1 MSAGL
6 LAALSI
12 AIVVAAVLVPLAVH
26 FLLDAPPEGQYD
38 GDGTATTA
46 VAGDPWAGVTD
57 ANSGSRSRVGDS
69 AAESC
74 EECGADLEVDLAF
87 CWRCAAPLDDASD

>member
-6 LAALSI
+6 LGALSI
-12 AIVVAAVLVPLAVH
+12 AVVVAAVLVPLAVH

-38 GDGTATTA
+38 GDGGATTA

-57 ANSGSRSRVGDS
+57 ANPNVRSRIGDP
-69 AAESC
+69 AAGSC
-74 EECGADLEVDLAF
+74 DECGADLDVDLSF
-87 CWRCAAPLDDASD
+87 CWRCGVPLDDSTN